1 MGDCDIN
8 KVHLRYVERSI
19 NYLHVIW
26 IQKKKKNLKCN
37 IELKKR
43 KRPFQLISRDS
54 KHYIEFV
61 DYR

>member
-1 MGDCDIN
+1 MD
-8 KVHLRYVERSI
+8 S
-19 NYLHVIW
+19 
-26 IQKKKKNLKCN
+26 KKKKLKCN